1 MSLHD
6 GRYGNGYQPVPP
18 PPPPPTPPSIRVLRD
33 DVKFSSRP
41 PTTEYRNEPELPF
54 SLVYLGGFCV
64 FMLGIALGA
73 SIG

>member
-1 MSLHD
+1 MSLYNGKD
-6 GRYGNGYQPVPP
+6 GKGYQPFPE
-18 PPPPPTPPSIRVLRD
+18 PPPPPTPPPIRVLCH

-41 PTTEYRNEPELPF
+41 PTTEGRNDPELPF

-64 FMLGIALGA
+64 LMLGIALGA